1 MIALSTL
8 NHENWS
14 LIYQFIMSIL
24 HTSENGFVRRESLLR
39 LQNVASLRL
48 ERGLTV
54 DETQDAFEL
63 QGEEF
68 DTDKLS
74 VLTSKTCFSIIYRIS
89 DDDEDYASLV
99 PFFLLQHD
107 FQNSVALGVDV
118 GDMSIASQNNFK
130 FKVSNFLIL
139 VDDCKPKCG
148 KSSLYLINEKKID
161 KETGELT
168 YVSHTRVTSLAG
180 RSQLSLKQY
189 EGDSSRR
196 FLPLI
201 SITESNYI
209 PLFGADAGKVADT
222 KEISFLKNSVEKL
235 LATKEVATIVRRFSK
250 DEMFTTASLFGQ
262 WLWAGYVFS
271 FKMKELRGLKGAELS
286 GVRKTMQ
293 LYENSIFELVQNI
306 IFHGGKS
313 GLLYCVFDKK
323 KNMSWDYA
331 DKIPRF
337 EDYQE
342 DTRFLRIGI
351 FDYNDQGI
359 VDTYNNNISVTGDG
373 VALRDFFDVESI
385 ATTGLSTLELR
396 YAARLGI
403 KTFVKNVINQGGF
416 FRVESNISGKG
427 GGRKQVIQTEVVGGI
442 TSLGKVSSSVFA
454 NGTHYEIVVPVIPQE
469 EETVKSVPLQRS
481 SVLRNLFLAQRR
493 STFSIS
499 KGIESIPFPFCHLQG
514 IISAFNKD
522 DQINGIIRLSNNLAR
537 KRHAHNDYELALD
550 FGGRYVDP
558 NLIFKI
564 IACLQLRD
572 KHGFERICLVNVPD
586 SFVIDYLDVLSP
598 VVEYRNGTNVW
609 SRTSA
614 IVIVSINLQVRIVW
628 GKNVEELRYV
638 NREIQKYYC
647 NYFFAPH
654 DKIMES
660 NGESELKENL
670 KRQADRLIEPYDI
683 MITTGNGTTL
693 FESFLLQLLKRVIIS
708 QDMGCLVNHE
718 NTYIGNKIIV
728 RNYYEADMLFQ
739 NNFFIE
745 RFSYLI
751 SCSLKE
757 ELDKIRKG
765 RKTKAKRLVL
775 IGYQHYSE
783 YLLKSVKQMF
793 ADEDVLVVIGVESER
808 KSGTEYVL
816 DFIVDEAEC
825 GAEDTLMVNGPD
837 YVFATIVP
845 IGSTLSTND
854 KVVALFRQWYEHKW
868 HARNP
873 DKDYEHLDDRQFF
886 YNHCVII
893 VRDSDSPVSTLGE
906 QMQKWAKD
914 GLSINRRTVTTSYN
928 NAHLIHYNTLV
939 ASSSGRNAHNWIRRL
954 NNEISFPSNWWE
966 ERYVNY
972 TENASINSQNL
983 MGFPQAEIVNESE
996 HTTELHRLFEFR
1008 GDICKGHLDV
1018 LGSHHRFYF
1027 DTEAFVK
1034 REGTGLK
1041 NWLINLGKAEQYA
1054 NVFGCDK
1061 LNVLVTPNA
1070 DRESDFVR
1078 MVNEK
1083 LFGDAAMIVCLDVR
1097 NWRNNMVYKLSYL
1110 KDISLENVQYHYV
1123 DHALLT
1129 GGTYNKTKSYLFSIL
1144 GNREVSFSSV
1154 ITVVNRLSFVRMME
1168 VKNDGVAMFAYINM
1182 LYPNNEDAKG
1192 CELCELMSY
1201 YDDLCEKTVLDGC
1214 AAVIK
1219 SNKDKLAIEDIYGR
1233 MSSHRAFNRR
1243 VFLRLVMT
1251 HEIYYRIAEVLHPDR
1266 GESLDFSS
1274 VTLEVEKK
1282 LDTIFAQMTGRDE
1295 VSDSNSK
1302 DATLSGMIDEWFD
1315 GDIIPYDADVDSFF
1329 KLKLDTDKRISFLK
1343 NISSPPLSQYIT
1355 IRKYAYGKLLNELHQ
1370 LVAKPTPGFNDL
1382 RIAKSILK
1390 SLSFLKSNAL
1400 VRNDVIVGVWTL
1412 LSSVIDNLDN
1422 EREGWK
1428 RLLVKTRNVKSRLR
1442 WEIKK
1447 RRRGGMGDLFST
1459 DITKLEKQREAIL
1472 QVRSDLD
1479 YELSKTR
1486 DKASIVRD
1494 FGRDVQFFV
1503 KNAILD
1509 DEAKATFLGELLR
1522 QGNEMTGFD
1531 KLRISATALSLDTE
1545 RSSYAS
1551 VSSPR
1556 KLTGGENLL
1565 FSKCFGHDAM
1575 LNKEYVHFLVWL
1587 FYDNTTIIR
1596 RTLDNFEREISKD
1609 DRFKRLFYNSKNE
1622 LYDISTFKS
1631 NASQAKQY
1639 LLDKIPEEYYY
1650 HSFRPYLNNGD
1661 DIDFVGKMVYVI
1673 YAKLKLEDLTSRHHK
1688 TMIESDTRD
1697 LMEIFAAIMGADKAF
1712 LTINKTVRNRLL
1724 SGEIREHRRIYPVSF
1739 YGNSDYR
1746 YENTWDYGNWS
1757 LEDDFYTGQ
1766 IHQYKQRKE
1775 IVLPVV
1781 PIYKLREETGE
1792 RRHLGAHSL
1801 GVYVIPDNEGEA
1813 CFRNEYVNGAA
1824 KGTVVA
1830 SITFLFDNN
1839 NPTVSEEK
1847 TFRITLQESS
1857 RLLLLLKNQVNKY
1870 VIGYLLKEKAFD
1882 LWESKFWHV
1891 RRFEKIYA
1899 NSAHR
1904 FNSVY
1909 DEMDEFDQ
1917 LDLPTVGKLANTW
1930 YFLANE
1936 TISFVY
1942 SNIERN
1948 ADRNDGKHYMSV
1960 LDDYIIAQDNTFGA
1974 TFNGNFIG
1982 ILVALLHDGR
1992 WKTVEGPNN
2001 EIIVNGQ
2008 PVETFRM
2015 DDALASISL
2024 PFNKHLMRT
2033 FVALCVNNSLAP
2045 VSRHGHRGEREVK
2058 RVIVTISELGIS
2070 IEDKSLNIPL
2080 LPEAR
2085 EKTAM
2090 LFQRKR
2096 RLIEE
2101 MNCEEYSSTTLTSL
2115 QGFVNYMRDRGWPYG
2130 CDFGY
2135 GTEGDFFV
2143 KIHFKI

>member
-14 LIYQFIMSIL
+14 LIYQFIRSIV
-24 HTSENGFVRRESLLR
+24 HSSECGFDRIESLLR
-39 LQNVASLRL
+39 LQSVASLRL
-48 ERGLTV
+48 ERGLIAS
-54 DETQDAFEL
+54 ETQDAFEL
-63 QGEEF
+63 RGEKF
-68 DTDKLS
+68 DADKIS
-74 VLTSKTCFSIIYRIS
+74 RLTPRTCFSIIYRTS

-99 PFFLLQHD
+99 PFFLLHHD
-107 FQNSVALGVDV
+107 FQNSVTLGVDV
-118 GDMSIASQNNFK
+118 GDMSLASQNDFK
-130 FKVSNFLIL
+130 FKMSNFLIL
-139 VDDCKPKCG
+139 IEDCKPRCG
-148 KSSLYLINEKKID
+148 NRSLYLINEKKID

-180 RSQLSLKQY
+180 RSQMSLKHY

-201 SITESNYI
+201 AITESNYI
-209 PLFGADAGKVADT
+209 PLFGADAGKVVDT
-222 KEISFLKNSVEKL
+222 KETSFLKSSVEKL
-235 LATKEVATIVRRFSK
+235 LATKEVASTVRRFSS
-250 DEMFTTASLFGQ
+250 DDMFMTSSLFGQ
-262 WLWAGYVFS
+262 WLWAGYIFS
-271 FKMKELRGLKGAELS
+271 YSLKELRGIKDAELS
-286 GVRKTMQ
+286 GVRKTIQ

-313 GLLYCVFDKK
+313 GLLYCIFDKK
-323 KNMSWDYA
+323 KNMSCVYA
-331 DKIPRF
+331 DRIPRF
-337 EDYQE
+337 EDYRE
-342 DTRFLRIGI
+342 DTRFVRIGI

-359 VDTYNNNISVTGDG
+359 VDTYNNNMSVKGDD
-373 VALRDFFDVESI
+373 VTLRDFFDVESI

-403 KTFVKNVINQGGF
+403 KTFVKTVINQGGY
-416 FRVESNISGKG
+416 FRVESNTSAEG
-427 GGRKQVIQTEVVGGI
+427 GGRKQMMQTEVVGSI
-442 TSLGKVSSSVFA
+442 SSLGKVSSYVFA
-454 NGTHYEIVVPVIPQE
+454 KGTHYEIVVPVIPQE
-469 EETVKSVPLQRS
+469 EDNVKSVPLQRS
-481 SVLRNLFLAQRR
+481 SVLRNLFLAQRHSPF
-493 STFSIS
+493 STSNV
-499 KGIESIPFPFCHLQG
+499 IESIPFPFGHLQE
-514 IISAFNKD
+514 IIGTFNKD
-522 DQINGIIRLSNNLAR
+522 DQKNGIIRLSNNLAK
-537 KRHAHNDYELALD
+537 KRQVHNENEVALD
-550 FGGRYVDP
+550 FGGRYADP
-558 NLIFKI
+558 NLVFKI

-572 KHGFERICLVNVPD
+572 KHGFERIFLVNVPD
-586 SFVIDYLDVLSP
+586 SFVTVFLDVLSL
-598 VVEYRNGTNVW
+598 VVKYRNGTNVW

-614 IVIVSINLQVRIVW
+614 IVIVSINLQVRLVW
-628 GKNVEELRYV
+628 GKNAEELRYV

-654 DKIMES
+654 DTIMECD
-660 NGESELKENL
+660 GKFVLKENL
-670 KRQADRLIEPYDI
+670 KRMADRLIAPYDI
-683 MITTGNGTTL
+683 MITTRYGTTL
-693 FESFLLQLLKRVIIS
+693 FESFLLRLLKRGIIS

-751 SCSLKE
+751 SRSLKE

-775 IGYQHYSE
+775 LGYQHYSE
-783 YLLKSVKQMF
+783 YLLKSVKRMF
-793 ADEDVLVVIGVESER
+793 ADEDVLVVIGVESEK

-825 GAEDTLMVNGPD
+825 GAEDTLMRNGPD
-837 YVFATIVP
+837 FVFATIVP

-854 KVVALFRQWYEHKW
+854 KVVALFRQWYERKRHV
-868 HARNP
+868 RNP
-873 DKDYEHLDDRQFF
+873 DKDYEHLDDQQFF

-893 VRDSDSPVSTLGE
+893 VRDSDSPVSTSGE
-906 QMQKWAKD
+906 QVQKWNKD
-914 GLSINRRTVTTSYN
+914 GLSIQYRTVTTSYK
-928 NAHLIHYNTLV
+928 NARLIHYNTLV
-939 ASSSGRNAHNWIRRL
+939 ASSSGKNAHNWVRRL
-954 NNEISFPSNWWE
+954 NSEISFPSNWWE
-966 ERYVNY
+966 ESYVNY
-972 TENASINSQNL
+972 TENVSINSQNL
-983 MGFPQAEIVNESE
+983 MGFPQAEIVDESE
-996 HTTELHRLFEFR
+996 HTTELHRLYEFR
-1008 GDICKGHLDV
+1008 YDICKGHLDV
-1018 LGSHHRFYF
+1018 RGSHHRFYV
-1027 DTEAFVK
+1027 DTETFVK

-1041 NWLINLGKAEQYA
+1041 NWLVSLYKTKQYA

-1097 NWRNNMVYKLSYL
+1097 SWRNNMVYKLSYL
-1110 KDISLENVQYHYV
+1110 KDISPENVQYHYV

-1144 GNREVSFSSV
+1144 GHREVPFSSV
-1154 ITVVNRLSFVRMME
+1154 ITVVNRLPHVRMLE
-1168 VKNDGVAMFAYINM
+1168 IKKDGVAMLAYVNM
-1182 LYPNNEDAKG
+1182 LYPANEDAKG
-1192 CELCELMSY
+1192 CKLCELMSY
-1201 YDDLCEKTVLDGC
+1201 YDDLRDKTVLDGC

-1219 SNKDKLAIEDIYGR
+1219 SNKDKLAIENIHRR
-1233 MSSHRAFNRR
+1233 MSPYRAFNRR

-1251 HEIYYRIAEVLHPDR
+1251 HELYYRIAETRHLGGVGH
-1266 GESLDFSS
+1266 LDYSS
-1274 VTLEVEKK
+1274 ETLEVEKK
-1282 LDTIFAQMTGRDE
+1282 LDTIYAQMTSRDV
-1295 VSDSNSK
+1295 VSDPSCIS
-1302 DATLSGMIDEWFD
+1302 ATLSSMIDEWFD
-1315 GDIIPYDADVDSFF
+1315 GDNLSYNADLDAFF

-1343 NISSPPLSQYIT
+1343 GVSSPPLSQYIT
-1355 IRKYAYGKLLNELHQ
+1355 IRKYAYVKLLKELRQ
-1370 LVAKPTPGFNDL
+1370 IIAKPRPEFNDL

-1400 VRNDVIVGVWTL
+1400 VRSDVIIGVWTL
-1412 LSSVIDNLDN
+1412 LSNVIDNLDN
-1422 EREGWK
+1422 ERERWE
-1428 RLLVKTRNVKSRLR
+1428 RMLVKTRSLKSRLS
-1442 WEIKK
+1442 WEIRKG
-1447 RRRGGMGDLFST
+1447 RSGGMGDLFST
-1459 DITKLEKQREAIL
+1459 DIPKLEKQREAIL
-1472 QVRSDLD
+1472 QVRSDLK
-1479 YELSKTR
+1479 YELSKTC

-1522 QGNEMTGFD
+1522 RGNEMTGFD
-1531 KLRISATALSLDTE
+1531 KLRISATSLSLDTE
-1545 RSSYAS
+1545 RSSRAS
-1551 VSSPR
+1551 VPTPR
-1556 KLTGGENLL
+1556 KLTGDENFL
-1565 FSKCFGHDAM
+1565 FSKSFGQDAM
-1575 LNKEYVHFLVWL
+1575 VDKEYVHFLVWL

-1596 RTLDNFEREISKD
+1596 RTLDNFEKEISKD
-1609 DRFKRLFYNSKNE
+1609 DRFKRLFYSSKNE
-1622 LYDISTFKS
+1622 LYEISTFKS
-1631 NASQAKQY
+1631 NASQAKHY
-1639 LLDKIPEEYYY
+1639 LLEKIPEEYYY
-1650 HSFRPYLNNGD
+1650 HSFRPYLNND
-1661 DIDFVGKMVYVI
+1661 DGIDFVGKMVYVI

-1688 TMIESDTRD
+1688 TMIETDTRD

-1712 LTINKTVRNRLL
+1712 LTINKTVGNRLL
-1724 SGEIREHRRIYPVSF
+1724 SGEIRVRRRIYPVSL
-1739 YGNSDYR
+1739 YGKSDYR
-1746 YENTWDYGNWS
+1746 YENTWDYGKWS

-1766 IHQYKQRKE
+1766 IHQYKQGKE
-1775 IVLPVV
+1775 IVSPVV
-1781 PIYKLREETGE
+1781 PIYKLREEKGE

-1801 GVYVIPDNEGEA
+1801 GVYLIPDNEGET
-1813 CFRNEYVNGAA
+1813 CSKNEYVNGAA

-1830 SITFLFDNN
+1830 SITFLFDDN
-1839 NPTVSEEK
+1839 NPAVSEEK
-1847 TFRITLQESS
+1847 TFRIRLQESS
-1857 RLLLLLKNQVNKY
+1857 RLMLLLKNQVNKY
-1870 VIGYLLKEKAFD
+1870 VIDYLLKEKAFD

-1909 DEMDEFDQ
+1909 DEMDEFDH
-1917 LDLPTVGKLANTW
+1917 LDLLTIGKLANTW

-1948 ADRNDGKHYMSV
+1948 ADRKDGKHYMSV
-1960 LDDYIIAQDNTFGA
+1960 LDDYIIDQDNTFGA
-1974 TFNGNFIG
+1974 TFNRNFIG
-1982 ILVALLHDGR
+1982 ILVALLHEGR

-2008 PVETFRM
+2008 SVETFMM
-2015 DDALASISL
+2015 DDALASASL
-2024 PFNKHLMRT
+2024 PCNKHLMRT

-2058 RVIVTISELGIS
+2058 RVIVTISKFGIS
-2070 IEDKSLNIPL
+2070 IEDKSLNTL
-2080 LPEAR
+2080 LPSESR
-2085 EKTAM
+2085 KKTAM

-2115 QGFVNYMRDRGWPYG
+2115 QGFVNYMRDRGWHYG

-2135 GTEGDFFV
+2135 GEEGDFFV
-2143 KIHFKI
+2143 KIRFNV